1 MLYVNS
7 PLAGYSG
14 WDESALGPV
23 LVWPT
28 NAPEQAIVE
37 YYPPRPRKGTMPTS
51 GGGEGQ

>member
-28 NAPEQAIVE
+28 NAPEQAFVE